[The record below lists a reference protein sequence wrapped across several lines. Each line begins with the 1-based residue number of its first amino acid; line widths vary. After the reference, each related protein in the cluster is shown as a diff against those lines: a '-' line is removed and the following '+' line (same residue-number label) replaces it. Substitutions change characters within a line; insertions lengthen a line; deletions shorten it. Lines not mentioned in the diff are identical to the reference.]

1 MPVPRVREHKLSQ
14 SCPTPQRYSASA
26 APLTSVSIAT
36 GQVRTPCTDPN
47 MSAPA
52 QPGLGVVRIWPK
64 WELPGSRLA
73 GPKLAI
79 PTAFTGRSACH
90 SKSADVISDEHTSEL
105 QSLMRNSY
113 AVFCLK
119 KTNHTRTRQ

>member
-1 MPVPRVREHKLSQ
+1 MRISDWSSDVCSSDL
-14 SCPTPQRYSASA
+14 SA

-36 GQVRTPCTDPN
+36 GQVRTLCTDPN
-47 MSAPA
+47 MSAPD

-64 WELPGSRLA
+64 RGLPGSRST

-79 PTAFTGRSACH
+79 PTAFTGRSAR
-90 SKSADVISDEHTSEL
+90 SEEHTSEL
-105 QSLMRNSY
+105 QSLMRISY

-119 KTNHTRTRQ
+119 KKILTHTKIQTSGNIDVTDIYDQTD